1 MIKRIWEAILE
12 LNWSI
17 VGALFVI
24 ITLSGSV
31 KDSAILITALGVAVS
46 LTALAIKEDEE
57 Q

>member
-57 Q
+57 E

>member
-31 KDSAILITALGVAVS
+31 KDSAVLITVLGVAIS
-46 LTALAIKEDEE
+46 LTALAMKEDEE
-57 Q
+57 K

>member
-31 KDSAILITALGVAVS
+31 KDSAILITVLGVAIS
-46 LTALAIKEDEE
+46 LTALAKKEDDEE
-57 Q
+57 

>member
-46 LTALAIKEDEE
+46 LTALAIKEDKEE
-57 Q
+57 

>member
-31 KDSAILITALGVAVS
+31 KDSAVLITVLGVAIS
-46 LTALAIKEDEE
+46 LTALAIKDDEE
-57 Q
+57 E

>member
-24 ITLSGSV
+24 VTLSGDV
-31 KDSAILITALGVAVS
+31 KRTAVLITILGATIS

-57 Q
+57 E

>member
-31 KDSAILITALGVAVS
+31 NDSAILITALGVAVS
-46 LTALAIKEDEE
+46 LTALAIKEDKDE
-57 Q
+57 

>member
-31 KDSAILITALGVAVS
+31 KDSAILITVLGVAIS
-46 LTALAIKEDEE
+46 LTALANKEDEDE
-57 Q
+57 

>member
-24 ITLSGSV
+24 VTLSGDV
-31 KDSAILITALGVAVS
+31 KRTAVLITILGVAIS

-57 Q
+57 E